1 MAFGYDDKQ
10 LAKAKAGPKHLG
22 RRLLIGVIVLVV
34 LVAAGLLAAN
44 HLLATPASME
54 RIVSGLAEDTPV
66 EVTVASVEVHRD
78 GGLFSPSTWRAEF
91 TGFEVK
97 SKVATGPSVRAE
109 NVVISVSDL
118 TRAWTAGTHSFG
130 KVTVDGLRVD
140 LPTQPE
146 MREWTMDKTRPA
158 WSVGLLEIG
167 SADVHVAADGPRLS
181 ASAKGIAGTLKDL
194 EYDTGTRI
202 LSGTGT
208 LDAETLQIGSVAITK
223 PHAER
228 IVAKVST
235 IGFEGTMGLFD
246 ATIPVRGQLQRVH
259 QGGDV
264 GIVLEVTGL
273 PVERFV
279 EATAG
284 EPGPL
289 RALVDGRITVKAG
302 GEIPRGGAEVVLEGT
317 FNGSR
322 VHLDDERMTKT
333 LLKMV
338 PTTRLD
344 EESGEVTLGAL
355 KGAVNS
361 PQDPSTLPRGTTPD
375 PPPRPSRPQT
385 APHSAIGE
393 RLRGLPEAREGCHLG
408 ARRRGSRRGAPR
420 DRRGADPPGTRSA
433 GGT

>member
-1 MAFGYDDKQ
+1 
-10 LAKAKAGPKHLG
+10 
-22 RRLLIGVIVLVV
+22 VIVLVV

-146 MREWTMDKTRPA
+146 MGEWTMDKTRPA

-302 GEIPRGGAEVVLEGT
+302 GEIPRGGAESPSATSRARSTPGPRAS
-317 FNGSR
+317 GS
-322 VHLDDERMTKT
+322 
-333 LLKMV
+333 
-338 PTTRLD
+338 
-344 EESGEVTLGAL
+344 
-355 KGAVNS
+355 VNS
-361 PQDPSTLPRGTTPD
+361 SARDH
-375 PPPRPSRPQT
+375 PRP
-385 APHSAIGE
+385 ASA
-393 RLRGLPEAREGCHLG
+393 AF
-408 ARRRGSRRGAPR
+408 S
-420 DRRGADPPGTRSA
+420 PPDCTS
-433 GGT
+433 